1 MVLWLWLVLWG
12 AAFVVKESE
21 EIRFDLLTASV
32 GRRPR
37 IAMGIVVALALVVL
51 YGASLKASF
60 DYVTFMK
67 VEKSSY
73 LKIRMDWLFS
83 IFLVFLV
90 AVIVRYVWLLWH
102 LAARARS
109 GGAGPD
115 RDQLGPVSAAFAY
128 ALAVIVALSLLGLPV
143 GHAMIAG
150 SILYLWAK
158 GLDMGTAAEQLLN
171 GMYTSYVLLA
181 IPLFILAAEF
191 MNSGSIM
198 DRLLRFCN
206 ALVGRWRGGLAQ
218 VNVLQSIVFA
228 SMSGSA
234 LADAAGSGKIM
245 QTLMT
250 RDGKYPAAYA
260 AALSAASSVIG
271 PIIPPSIPLVLYA
284 LVSDTSIG
292 FLFLAGVV
300 PGILLGL
307 VQMGLIAAT
316 AKRRNFPV
324 EERVP
329 LRELPR
335 ITREAFPAL
344 MMPVILL
351 GCLYSGITTPT
362 EAAAAAA
369 AYALLVSAFLY
380 RSLSWADVYQSLARS
395 ARITIS
401 IGMLIAGALVFNYVV
416 TAENIPKALAA
427 FLKGYELSPLAFL
440 LVVNL
445 LLLALGC
452 FLEGTTILLIIIP
465 VLLPTAQALG
475 VDPVHFGVVAVMNI
489 MIGLIT
495 PPYGLLLFMM
505 VKIAEVPLRDLVR
518 EVLPFLAVMIGAL
531 ALITFVPD
539 LVLVPAEA
547 PRLQGLKHAGPRRRR
562 HVVGRRARDAPGM
575 GGLAHARAHARAPR
589 HPGLP
594 ARLALDR
601 GLGRAVVFR
610 SCTRPRDSPPSRAG
624 PTSSGSTIRARGRA
638 R

>member
-1 MVLWLWLVLWG
+1 M
-12 AAFVVKESE
+12 
-21 EIRFDLLTASV
+21 
-32 GRRPR
+32 
-37 IAMGIVVALALVVL
+37 
-51 YGASLKASF
+51 
-60 DYVTFMK
+60 
-67 VEKSSY
+67 
-73 LKIRMDWLFS
+73 
-83 IFLVFLV
+83 
-90 AVIVRYVWLLWH
+90 
-102 LAARARS
+102 
-109 GGAGPD
+109 
-115 RDQLGPVSAAFAY
+115 SAAFAC
-128 ALAVIVALSLLGLPV
+128 ALTAIVALSLLGLPV

-150 SILYLWAK
+150 SILYLWLK

-206 ALVGRWRGGLAQ
+206 ALVGRFRGGLAQ
-218 VNVLQSIVFA
+218 VNVVQSIVFA

-250 RDGKYPAAYA
+250 RDGKYPAAFA
-260 AALSAASSVIG
+260 AALTAASSVIG

-292 FLFLAGVV
+292 FLFLGGVV
-300 PGILLGL
+300 PGILIGL

-316 AKRRNFPV
+316 ARRRNFPV

-369 AYALLVSAFLY
+369 AYALAVSAFLY
-380 RSLSWADVYQSLARS
+380 SSISLLDVYRSLDRS
-395 ARITIS
+395 ARITVS
-401 IGMLIAGALVFNYVV
+401 IGMLIAGAMVFNYVV
-416 TAENIPKALAA
+416 TAENIPRALAA

-440 LVVNL
+440 AAVNVL
-445 LLLALGC
+445 LLLLGC
-452 FLEGTTILLIIIP
+452 FLEGTTILLVILP

-475 VDPVHFGVVAVMNI
+475 IDPVHFGVMAVMNI
-489 MIGLIT
+489 MIGLVT

-505 VKIAEVPLRDLVR
+505 VKVAEVPLKDLVR
-518 EVLPFLAVMIGAL
+518 EVMPFLAAMIAAL

-539 LVLVPAEA
+539 LVLFL
-547 PRLQGLKHAGPRRRR
+547 PRL
-562 HVVGRRARDAPGM
+562 
-575 GGLAHARAHARAPR
+575 
-589 HPGLP
+589 
-594 ARLALDR
+594 
-601 GLGRAVVFR
+601 LGYK
-610 SCTRPRDSPPSRAG
+610 G
-624 PTSSGSTIRARGRA
+624 
-638 R
+638 

>member
-1 MVLWLWLVLWG
+1 MSTP
-12 AAFVVKESE
+12 F
-21 EIRFDLLTASV
+21 
-32 GRRPR
+32 
-37 IAMGIVVALALVVL
+37 ALAL
-51 YGASLKASF
+51 
-60 DYVTFMK
+60 
-67 VEKSSY
+67 
-73 LKIRMDWLFS
+73 
-83 IFLVFLV
+83 
-90 AVIVRYVWLLWH
+90 
-102 LAARARS
+102 AA
-109 GGAGPD
+109 
-115 RDQLGPVSAAFAY
+115 
-128 ALAVIVALSLLGLPV
+128 IVALSLLGLPV

-150 SILYLWAK
+150 SILYLYAK

-171 GMYTSYVLLA
+171 GMYTSFLLLA

-206 ALVGRWRGGLAQ
+206 ALVGRFRGGLAQ

-250 RDGKYPAAYA
+250 RDGRYPASFA
-260 AALSAASSVIG
+260 AALTAASSVIG

-284 LVSDTSIG
+284 LVSDASIG

-300 PGILLGL
+300 PGVLVGL
-307 VQMGLIAAT
+307 AQMGLIAHT

-324 EERVP
+324 EVRVP

-335 ITREAFPAL
+335 VTWEAFPAL

-369 AYALLVSAFLY
+369 AYALLVSALVY
-380 RSLSWADVYQSLARS
+380 RSISWGDVYQSLARS

-416 TAENIPKALAA
+416 TAENIPRTLAA
-427 FLKGYELSPLAFL
+427 LLKGYELSPLAFL
-440 LVVNL
+440 LAANL
-445 LLLALGC
+445 LLLVLGC
-452 FLEGTTILLIIIP
+452 LLEGTTILLVIVP

-475 VDPVHFGVVAVMNI
+475 IDPVHFGVVAVLNI

-505 VKIAEVPLRDLVR
+505 VKIAGVKLKDLVR
-518 EVLPFLAVMIGAL
+518 DVMPFLYVMIGGL
-531 ALITFVPD
+531 ALITLLPD
-539 LVLVPAEA
+539 LVLWL
-547 PRLQGLKHAGPRRRR
+547 PRL
-562 HVVGRRARDAPGM
+562 
-575 GGLAHARAHARAPR
+575 
-589 HPGLP
+589 
-594 ARLALDR
+594 
-601 GLGRAVVFR
+601 LGYK
-610 SCTRPRDSPPSRAG
+610 G
-624 PTSSGSTIRARGRA
+624 
-638 R
+638 